1 MALVKRT
8 FTVVL
13 QPDTEE
19 GGYTALVPA
28 LPGCVSE
35 GETMEEAMANAKE
48 AIEGFLEALA
58 KDGKPIRRLRPHGG
72 GHGGGGRLTAN
83 ASGHRVGPRT
93 RHWRPLGH
101 SG

>member
-35 GETMEEAMANAKE
+35 GETVEEAMANAKE

-58 KDGKPIRRLRPHGG
+58 KDGKPIPDGCVPTG
-72 GHGGGGRLTAN
+72 EVTVEVA
-83 ASGHRVGPRT
+83 V
-93 RHWRPLGH
+93 
-101 SG
+101 